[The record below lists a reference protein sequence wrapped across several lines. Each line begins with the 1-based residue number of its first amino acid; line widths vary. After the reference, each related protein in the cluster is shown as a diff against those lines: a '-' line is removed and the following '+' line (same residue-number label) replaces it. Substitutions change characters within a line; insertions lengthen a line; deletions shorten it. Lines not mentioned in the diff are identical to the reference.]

1 MKRIATFLCLLAI
14 FSGCSVVM
22 AQLPVGSIFGVVKD
36 SSGAVVPGADVSARE
51 TETNLSRSAV
61 SGPDGGF
68 RFDALP
74 VGTYEITAKANGFQA
89 VVQTGLV
96 LAVGQEA
103 VANFSLEVGAVSQTV
118 SVSAEASNL
127 VSTTTSSLSSLVT
140 PEVIADMP
148 LNGRNYNDLTL
159 LQMGVTKVANSGI
172 STVGY
177 SGTQYSSN
185 GAPQRSN
192 TYMLDGALLMS
203 ASDNNGSS
211 AMGTTLGVD
220 GIQEYRIITNNFDAE
235 YGMTMGSQM
244 LVASKSGTNAFHG
257 DAFEFLRNNVLDA
270 RNYFDLPAYSQSLN
284 DKRNPEFRR
293 NQFGGAFG
301 GPIQKDKTFFFG
313 VYEGLRAYLGAT
325 ETSSTLGTLANPN
338 GCHTV
343 TAGQVLTSAQCPQ
356 LGVATATGPAVA
368 QMIPFLAFWPA
379 PNLPGTNGGSANNYG
394 WIFPQVS
401 PENYGQV
408 RVDHTFSNSDNLF
421 VRYTIDQSS
430 LPYVGGSFNQ
440 DEAVSTSRNQFITL
454 AENHIFSASVVN
466 SARISFTREPLL
478 FANVVLDPR
487 LLETQFEL
495 VQQPL
500 GMGSLGPGGVSAIGN
515 GNLSPREEFENLY
528 TVADDVNYNR
538 GKHSFKFGFLVN
550 HYAEKIS
557 THGYDRG
564 IIAFSNLDQFLQGSV
579 STFTL
584 TLPDANNPT
593 KYLRFATMGF
603 YGQDS
608 WKVMPRL
615 TLNVGM
621 RYEPTTSVNDKYGN
635 LSNLRHP
642 LTDTAFTVGNP
653 LFKNPSLRNWSPR
666 FGFAWDVFG
675 DGKTAIRGG
684 FDLLYDLSTLGTA
697 YMLYAGYDPPFT
709 QNFTTSSY
717 STIFPGP
724 LQVPARLPALGS
736 FTSTATPVPYNANQ
750 PHLMSYNLT
759 LERQLPGQTALTVA
773 FAGSKGLDLLR
784 DAEFNN
790 VLPSGVP
797 VTNNGITT
805 CAQAAPGTVLNNANQ
820 IDGTATS
827 CYFYPTLTSKSGS
840 VTQTAVLQCG
850 LLVGLGTPPSPNSG
864 TCFNRLNDTFPNMKF
879 LSPIAT
885 SLYNALQV
893 NLTKRVTHGLQV
905 NASYTWSRLMDDSQ
919 GTAAQDGQQIS
930 GEPLHPNSTWS
941 PALFDLTHV
950 FHVSGI
956 YHFPD
961 FASSKGFMTKVT
973 NGWMINGILSL
984 QTGYPFAATLS
995 SDREN
1000 ISWEPGFTGVTDV
1013 PDVVPGR
1020 TPYNIT
1026 HGVSSGCG
1034 SIPAGKPLGTP
1045 QLWFDPCAFSIE
1057 PAGFIG
1063 NERRD
1068 FLRGPTLS
1076 NVDFSLVK
1084 DTAVSKL
1091 GEGGKIE
1098 FRAEFFD
1105 LFNHPNF
1112 ALPSGTSIASG
1123 GLCPITAQNPAG
1135 VAACPITPLSTAGA
1149 ISSTLTNPGG
1159 LPGGTR
1165 QIQFGLKVMF

>member
-1 MKRIATFLCLLAI
+1 MNRRVICLMAFLLNVSIA
-14 FSGCSVVM
+14 M
-22 AQLPVGSIFGVVKD
+22 AQLPAGTILGVVKD
-36 SSGAVVPGADVSARE
+36 SSGGVVPGASVTARQ
-51 TETNLSRSAV
+51 TETDQSRSAV
-61 SGPDGGF
+61 TGADGSY

-74 VGTYEITAKANGFQA
+74 VGNYEITVKATGFQT

-96 LAVGQEA
+96 LSVGQEA
-103 VANFSLEVGAVSQTV
+103 VSNLSLEVGAVSQTV

-127 VSTTTSSLSSLVT
+127 VSTTTGSLSSLVT
-140 PEVIADMP
+140 PDTIADMP

-159 LQMGVTKVANSGI
+159 LQMGVTKTPTSGI

-177 SGTQYSSN
+177 SGTQFSSN

-192 TYMLDGALLMS
+192 TYMLDGGLLMS
-203 ASDNNGSS
+203 ASDNNGAS

-244 LVASKSGTNAFHG
+244 LVVSKSGTNAFHG
-257 DAFEFLRNNVLDA
+257 DAFEFLRNSVFDA
-270 RNYFDLPAYSQSLN
+270 RNYFDLPVGSKDL
-284 DKRNPEFRR
+284 DGHRNPEFRR
-293 NQFGGAFG
+293 NQFGGAVG

-325 ETSSTLGTLANPN
+325 EVSSTLGTMANPN
-338 GCHTV
+338 GCHTIV
-343 TAGQVLTSAQCPQ
+343 AGQVATSTLCPQ
-356 LGVATATGPAVA
+356 LGVATATGPAAA
-368 QMIPFLAFWPA
+368 QMIRFLAFWPL
-379 PNLPGTNGGSANNYG
+379 PNLAGTNGGTANNYG

-408 RVDHTFSNSDNLF
+408 RIDHTFSNSDNLF
-421 VRYTIDQSS
+421 GRYTIDQSS
-430 LPYVGGSFNQ
+430 LPYVGGSFDQ
-440 DEAVSTSRNQFITL
+440 DEAVSTSRNQFATL
-454 AENHIFSASVVN
+454 AENHIFSAALVN

-478 FANVVLDPR
+478 FANVILDPR
-487 LLETQFEL
+487 MLETQYEL
-495 VQQPL
+495 VPQPL
-500 GMGSLGPGGVSAIGN
+500 GMGPLSPGGVSGIGN
-515 GNLSPREEFENLY
+515 GNLSPRDEFENLY

-538 GKHSFKFGFLVN
+538 GHHSLKFGFLVN

-564 IIAFSNLDQFLQGSV
+564 PTSFGNVDQFLQGIV
-579 STFTL
+579 STFTI
-584 TLPDANNPT
+584 TVPEANNPT
-593 KYLRFATMGF
+593 KYLLFETMGF

-608 WKVMPRL
+608 WKVTPRL
-615 TLNVGM
+615 TLNLGM
-621 RYEPTTSVNDKYGN
+621 RYEPTSSVSDKYGN

-653 LFKNPSLRNWSPR
+653 LYKNPSLRNWSPR

-675 DGKTAIRGG
+675 NGKTAVRGG

-717 STIFPGP
+717 YSIFGP
-724 LQVPARLPALGS
+724 LQVPALLPALGT
-736 FTSTATPVPYNANQ
+736 FTSTATPIPYNANQ

-759 LERQLPGQTALTVA
+759 LERQLPGQMALTVA

-797 VTNNGITT
+797 GVDSHGNRI
-805 CAQAAPGTVLNNANQ
+805 CVQAAPGAALDNANQ
-820 IDGTATS
+820 YDGTATS

-840 VTQTAVLQCG
+840 VTQNADLQCG
-850 LLVGLGTPPSPNSG
+850 VLVGLGTPPSPNSG

-885 SLYNALQV
+885 SVYNALDV
-893 NLTKRVTHGLQV
+893 NLTKRVTHGLQFT
-905 NASYTWSRLMDDSQ
+905 ASYTWSKLMDNMQ
-919 GTAAQDGQQIS
+919 GTANQDGQFIAE
-930 GEPLHPNSTWS
+930 EPLHPGSMWG
-941 PALFDLTHV
+941 PALFDVADV
-950 FHVSGI
+950 FHFSGI
-956 YHFPD
+956 YHIPD
-961 FASSKGFMTKVT
+961 FTSSKGFVSKLT
-973 NGWMINGILSL
+973 NGWMTNGILSL
-984 QTGYPFAATLS
+984 QSGYPFSVYLS

-1000 ISWEPGFTGVTDV
+1000 ISWEPGFGNVPDT
-1013 PDVVPGR
+1013 PDVVAGR

-1026 HGVSSGCG
+1026 HGVSTGCG
-1034 SIPAGKPLGTP
+1034 VVQAGTAVRTP
-1045 QLWFDPCAFSIE
+1045 QLWFDPCAFSIQ
-1057 PAGFIG
+1057 PSGFIG
-1063 NERRD
+1063 TERRS
-1068 FLRGPTLS
+1068 FLRGPGLA
-1076 NVDFSLVK
+1076 NVDFSLIK

-1091 GEGGKIE
+1091 GEGGKVE
-1098 FRAEFFD
+1098 FRAEVFD

-1112 ALPSGTSIASG
+1112 ALPSGVSVASG
-1123 GLCPITAQNPAG
+1123 GLCPINAQTNPTG
-1135 VAACPITPLSTAGA
+1135 TAACSISPLSTAGG

-1159 LPGGTR
+1159 LPGGQR
-1165 QIQFGLKVMF
+1165 QIQFGLKVLF